1 MALIRSYRQATGEHP
16 DRLVCSYAMR
26 REILTAFSENILDAM
41 LKAELYDAMITT
53 LCGLQ
58 VVPKS
63 DAHPGLIMVCRAAD
77 EGNYATYTVPINAWW
92 NVNNA

>member
-1 MALIRSYRQATGEHP
+1 MALIRSYRQATDEHP
-16 DRLVCSYAMR
+16 DRIVCSYAVL
-26 REILTAFSENILDAM
+26 REIVATFDTGVLDAIIH
-41 LKAELYDAMITT
+41 DAAVE

-58 VVPKS
+58 VVAKH